1 LSYWRK
7 WKAQRNSGQPDL
19 IGRMAGERHRREV
32 AALYTAAREGVVRY
46 LMAIGFDMEAAEEA
60 TQDAFLR
67 LYTALRDGEEIQQ
80 PSSWVY
86 RVAHNL
92 AITTAKRG
100 ARYSALSDVL
110 EGTVLS
116 GESSVEEQLIEK
128 EQMKGF
134 REAVQ
139 RLSERQRACLELRV
153 QGLRFSEIAAILE
166 IQKSTAAE
174 FVRRGI
180 EELKKWNKCRS

>member
-1 LSYWRK
+1 
-7 WKAQRNSGQPDL
+7 
-19 IGRMAGERHRREV
+19 MAGERHRREV
-32 AALYTAAREGVVRY
+32 AALYQTAREGVVRY
-46 LMAIGFDMEAAEEA
+46 LVAIGFDTDTAEEA

-67 LYTALRDGEEIQQ
+67 LYTELREGKEIQQ
-80 PSSWVY
+80 PRSWVY

-92 AITTAKRG
+92 AVNAANRGTRYAVFTEALEATAIG
-100 ARYSALSDVL
+100 A
-110 EGTVLS
+110 
-116 GESSVEEQLIEK
+116 ESSAEAQLIEK
-128 EQMKGF
+128 ERLESF

-153 QGLRFSEIAAILE
+153 QGLRFREIAEILE

-180 EELKKWNKCRS
+180 EELKKWNKSRS

>member
-1 LSYWRK
+1 
-7 WKAQRNSGQPDL
+7 
-19 IGRMAGERHRREV
+19 MAGERHRREV

-46 LMAIGFDMEAAEEA
+46 LIAIGFGMDAAEEA
-60 TQDAFLR
+60 AQDAFLR

-80 PSSWVY
+80 PRSWVY

-92 AITTAKRG
+92 AVTTAKRG
-100 ARYSALSDVL
+100 ARYSVFSEAL
-110 EGTVLS
+110 EATVIS
-116 GESSVEEQLIEK
+116 AESSAEEQLIEK
-128 EQMKGF
+128 ETLESF

-139 RLSERQRACLELRV
+139 HLSERQRACLELRV
-153 QGLRFSEIAAILE
+153 QGLRFREIAVILE
-166 IQKSTAAE
+166 IQKSTVAE

>member
-1 LSYWRK
+1 MSYWRK
-7 WKAQRNSGQPDL
+7 WKAQRNSEQLDL
-19 IGRMAGERHRREV
+19 IGRMAGEGHRREV
-32 AALYTAAREGVVRY
+32 AALYSAAREGVVRY
-46 LMAIGFDMEAAEEA
+46 LIAIGFDTEAAEEA
-60 TQDAFLR
+60 TQEAFLR
-67 LYTALRDGEEIQQ
+67 LYTGLRDGEEIQQ
-80 PSSWVY
+80 PRSWVY

-92 AITTAKRG
+92 AISTAKRG
-100 ARYSALSDVL
+100 ARYAVFSEALEATAISTD
-110 EGTVLS
+110 S
-116 GESSVEEQLIEK
+116 NAEEQLIEK
-128 EQMKGF
+128 EQLEGF

-153 QGLRFSEIAAILE
+153 QGLRFREIAVILE